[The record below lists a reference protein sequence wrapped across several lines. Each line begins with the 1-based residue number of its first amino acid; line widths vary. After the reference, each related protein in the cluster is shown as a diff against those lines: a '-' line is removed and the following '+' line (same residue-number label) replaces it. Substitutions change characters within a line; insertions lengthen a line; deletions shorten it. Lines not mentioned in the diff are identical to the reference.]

1 LRFRSLEKDRS
12 LWLQAYEEHGPS
24 ILAFLTS
31 RVGRR
36 EKAEEFLQETFVRA
50 MSRGAGVAP
59 GPNLRSYL
67 FTTAHH
73 LVISERRRGHPRLFS
88 ELTGAEEAKVAEP
101 AAAPEHDPE
110 VAFDLGRV
118 RERLEST
125 LGELSPAHR
134 EAFQAAVLEQK
145 PYAEIAR
152 EKGWTMEQVKVNVHR
167 ARKRIIARLRE
178 AARVGEESRP

>member
-1 LRFRSLEKDRS
+1 LRFRSLEDDRS

-24 ILAFLTS
+24 ILAFLTR

-50 MSRGAGVAP
+50 MSRGAGVTP

-73 LVISERRRGHPRLFS
+73 LVISERRRSHPRLFS
-88 ELTGAEEAKVAEP
+88 ELSVADEAKVAEP
-101 AAAPEHDPE
+101 PATGHDPE
-110 VAFDLGRV
+110 AAVDLRRV
-118 RERLEST
+118 RERLDGA
-125 LGELSPAHR
+125 LGQLSPAHR
-134 EAFQAAVLEQK
+134 EAFEAAVLEQK

-152 EKGWTMEQVKVNVHR
+152 EKGWSMDQVKVNVHR
-167 ARKRIIARLRE
+167 ARKRIIALLRE
-178 AARVGEESRP
+178 AARAGEERRP

>member
-1 LRFRSLEKDRS
+1 MRFRSLEDDRS

-50 MSRGAGVAP
+50 MSQGARVAP

-88 ELTGAEEAKVAEP
+88 ELSGADEAKVAEP
-101 AAAPEHDPE
+101 PAGAHDPE
-110 VAFDLGRV
+110 TALDLGRV
-118 RERLEST
+118 RERLDAA
-125 LGELSPAHR
+125 LVGLSPAHR
-134 EAFQAAVLEQK
+134 EAFQAAVMEQK

-152 EKGWTMEQVKVNVHR
+152 EKGWSMEQVKVNVHR
-167 ARKRIIARLRE
+167 ARKRIIAELRE
-178 AARVGEESRP
+178 IAGVRQEKKP